1 MVHAYGLT
9 ETTAPAPC
17 ARSRTPGQRCRSR
30 LKVRQGVVRDPQA
43 TATAFRGGWFHPGD
57 LGCAG
62 RTATAQLLDR
72 AKDTVISG
80 DENISTIEVENALMS
95 HPDVA
100 VMVQG

>member
-1 MVHAYGLT
+1 MCQEQDSWSALPVAAHGQAGRRPG
-9 ETTAPAPC
+9 PARNG
-17 ARSRTPGQRCRSR
+17 AAGST
-30 LKVRQGVVRDPQA
+30 
-43 TATAFRGGWFHPGD
+43 PGD
-57 LGCAG
+57 LRCAT

>member
-1 MVHAYGLT
+1 MCEEQGSWSALPVA
-9 ETTAPAPC
+9 E
-17 ARSRTPGQRCRSR
+17 RSRR
-30 LKVRQGVVRDPQA
+30 KVRQGVVRDPHA
-43 TATAFRGGWFHPGD
+43 TTAAGSTPAIWGAAT
-57 LGCAG
+57 

-72 AKDTVISG
+72 AKDIVISG